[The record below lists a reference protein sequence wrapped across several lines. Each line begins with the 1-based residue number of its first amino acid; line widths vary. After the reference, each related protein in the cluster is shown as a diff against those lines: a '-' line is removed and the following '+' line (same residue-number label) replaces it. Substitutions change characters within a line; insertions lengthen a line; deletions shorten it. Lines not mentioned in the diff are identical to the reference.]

1 MAPLDFKHMTSAKYR
16 PGEDDAVNYYAQKRK
31 KQYHG
36 NEGKEVKELSMKPDK
51 KLPNLK
57 VPVKGKKG
65 ISRFMRKKA
74 IGQAKDDLNASVQ
87 SADRK
92 PEKYIKPDGKV
103 GIRMVKTDKEVI
115 KKEQMQ
121 VYRVG
126 HKDMSGNVHAT
137 TPEDAMRKLRKKGL
151 KGDIKLT
158 HRGSARSMPTRII
171 PRREE
176 LDSKDKPFVKK
187 LIGKLR
193 KGSNT
198 HAKQADDLEKA
209 MKTEAIK
216 HTHAVV
222 DPAGKVA
229 GMTSNER
236 DAKDI
241 ARRHK
246 GKVIK
251 LKKPMSTKKGEMMIN
266 RPFKEAINHSDA
278 NRDAQTH
285 SDGSMSVKKIPS
297 MIKKPGDKHL
307 HLHMKSYH
315 KEKDGQ
321 GFAKKYGY
329 KVKNY
334 VKTPSGTRMDI
345 HKEAVEYPHMMY
357 DPKTGNEVKAK
368 TPADHNKYAKMGYTH
383 EKPKNVN
390 EVSKAE
396 SDKFNAKV
404 QKILGK
410 INFTHIYNKRGG
422 MFKLPKKVKHELTV
436 KKNDLRNVTS
446 LIKKDTGEVGSM
458 YKKGEIKL
466 AVAESVDEALNLQQR
481 MKRSRLMKRL
491 KTRIKIG
498 RARARRKMANKKT
511 LEKRAMRQ
519 ARAAIAKKLTRGIPK
534 AELTFARKQEIEK
547 RLDKPALK
555 NRIKRIAKR
564 IFKDVR
570 KKEVQRKKG

>member
-74 IGQAKDDLNASVQ
+74 ISKAKDDLNASVQ

-115 KKEQMQ
+115 KKEALN
-121 VYRVG
+121 
-126 HKDMSGNVHAT
+126 KD
-137 TPEDAMRKLRKKGL
+137 
-151 KGDIKLT
+151 
-158 HRGSARSMPTRII
+158 
-171 PRREE
+171 
-176 LDSKDKPFVKK
+176 DKPFVKK

-209 MKTEAIK
+209 MKT
-216 HTHAVV
+216 
-222 DPAGKVA
+222 
-229 GMTSNER
+229 
-236 DAKDI
+236 
-241 ARRHK
+241 
-246 GKVIK
+246 
-251 LKKPMSTKKGEMMIN
+251 
-266 RPFKEAINHSDA
+266 
-278 NRDAQTH
+278 
-285 SDGSMSVKKIPS
+285 
-297 MIKKPGDKHL
+297 
-307 HLHMKSYH
+307 
-315 KEKDGQ
+315 
-321 GFAKKYGY
+321 
-329 KVKNY
+329 
-334 VKTPSGTRMDI
+334 
-345 HKEAVEYPHMMY
+345 EAVEYPHMMY

-383 EKPKNVN
+383 EKPK
-390 EVSKAE
+390 
-396 SDKFNAKV
+396 
-404 QKILGK
+404 
-410 INFTHIYNKRGG
+410 T
-422 MFKLPKKVKHELTV
+422 
-436 KKNDLRNVTS
+436 
-446 LIKKDTGEVGSM
+446 
-458 YKKGEIKL
+458 
-466 AVAESVDEALNLQQR
+466 DEALNLQQR

-498 RARARRKMANKKT
+498 RDRARRKMANKKT

>member
-36 NEGKEVKELSMKPDK
+36 NESKEVKELSMKRDK

-92 PEKYIKPDGKV
+92 PERYIKPDGKV

-115 KKEQMQ
+115 KKEALN
-121 VYRVG
+121 
-126 HKDMSGNVHAT
+126 KD
-137 TPEDAMRKLRKKGL
+137 
-151 KGDIKLT
+151 
-158 HRGSARSMPTRII
+158 
-171 PRREE
+171 
-176 LDSKDKPFVKK
+176 DKPFVKK

-193 KGSNT
+193 KGSKT

-209 MKTEAIK
+209 MKT
-216 HTHAVV
+216 
-222 DPAGKVA
+222 
-229 GMTSNER
+229 
-236 DAKDI
+236 
-241 ARRHK
+241 
-246 GKVIK
+246 
-251 LKKPMSTKKGEMMIN
+251 
-266 RPFKEAINHSDA
+266 EAINHSDA

-321 GFAKKYGY
+321 DFAKKHGY

-345 HKEAVEYPHMMY
+345 HKEEVE
-357 DPKTGNEVKAK
+357 
-368 TPADHNKYAKMGYTH
+368 
-383 EKPKNVN
+383 
-390 EVSKAE
+390 
-396 SDKFNAKV
+396 
-404 QKILGK
+404 
-410 INFTHIYNKRGG
+410 
-422 MFKLPKKVKHELTV
+422 
-436 KKNDLRNVTS
+436 
-446 LIKKDTGEVGSM
+446 
-458 YKKGEIKL
+458 
-466 AVAESVDEALNLQQR
+466 VDEALTLQQR
-481 MKRSRLMKRL
+481 MKRSRLMKRM

-498 RARARRKMANKKT
+498 RDRARRKMANKQK

-519 ARAAIAKKLTRGIPK
+519 ARAQIAKKLTRGIPK
-534 AELTFARKQEIEK
+534 GELSFARKQEIEK

-555 NRIKRIAKR
+555 QRIKRIAKR

>member
-36 NEGKEVKELSMKPDK
+36 NESKEVKELSMKRDK

-92 PEKYIKPDGKV
+92 PERYVKPDGKV
-103 GIRMVKTDKEVI
+103 GIRMVRTDKEVI
-115 KKEQMQ
+115 KKE
-121 VYRVG
+121 
-126 HKDMSGNVHAT
+126 
-137 TPEDAMRKLRKKGL
+137 
-151 KGDIKLT
+151 
-158 HRGSARSMPTRII
+158 
-171 PRREE
+171 
-176 LDSKDKPFVKK
+176 
-187 LIGKLR
+187 
-193 KGSNT
+193 
-198 HAKQADDLEKA
+198 
-209 MKTEAIK
+209 
-216 HTHAVV
+216 
-222 DPAGKVA
+222 
-229 GMTSNER
+229 
-236 DAKDI
+236 
-241 ARRHK
+241 
-246 GKVIK
+246 
-251 LKKPMSTKKGEMMIN
+251 
-266 RPFKEAINHSDA
+266 AINHSDA
-278 NRDAQTH
+278 HRDAQQH

-297 MIKKPGDKHL
+297 MIKKSSDKHL

-329 KVKNY
+329 RVKNY

-345 HKEAVEYPHMMY
+345 HKEEVE
-357 DPKTGNEVKAK
+357 
-368 TPADHNKYAKMGYTH
+368 
-383 EKPKNVN
+383 VN
-390 EVSKAE
+390 EVSKTE

-410 INFTHIYNKRGG
+410 INFTHIYNKKGG
-422 MFKLPKKVKHELTV
+422 MFKLPKNVKHELTV

-498 RARARRKMANKKT
+498 RDRARRKMANKKT

>member
-1 MAPLDFKHMTSAKYR
+1 MAPLDFKHFTSARYR
-16 PGEDDAVNYYAQKRK
+16 PGEDDAINYYAQKRK

-36 NEGKEVKELSMKPDK
+36 NEGKDVKELSMKPDK

-65 ISRFMRKKA
+65 QSKFMRKQLITK
-74 IGQAKDDLNASVQ
+74 AKDDINASVQ

-92 PEKYIKPDGKV
+92 PEKYMKPDGKI
-103 GIRMVKTDKEVI
+103 GIRMVRTDKEVV

-121 VYRVG
+121 VFRVG

-137 TPEDAMRKLRKKGL
+137 DPDDAIKKLRKKGL

-158 HRGSARSMPTRII
+158 HRGSVKSMPKRRI
-171 PRREE
+171 PTREE

-209 MKTEAIK
+209 MKTEVSILKPTKPTDIIK
-216 HTHAVV
+216 HAKTLAKNPR
-222 DPAGKVA
+222 DYMMNKKKYLDKARAKVFR
-229 GMTSNER
+229 MY
-236 DAKDI
+236 
-241 ARRHK
+241 
-246 GKVIK
+246 
-251 LKKPMSTKKGEMMIN
+251 P
-266 RPFKEAINHSDA
+266 KEAINHDDA
-278 NRDAQTH
+278 HRDAQTH

-321 GFAKKYGY
+321 DFAKKHGY

-345 HKEAVEYPHMMY
+345 HKE
-357 DPKTGNEVKAK
+357 EV
-368 TPADHNKYAKMGYTH
+368 N
-383 EKPKNVN
+383 
-390 EVSKAE
+390 
-396 SDKFNAKV
+396 
-404 QKILGK
+404 
-410 INFTHIYNKRGG
+410 
-422 MFKLPKKVKHELTV
+422 
-436 KKNDLRNVTS
+436 
-446 LIKKDTGEVGSM
+446 
-458 YKKGEIKL
+458 
-466 AVAESVDEALNLQQR
+466 VDEALTLQQR

-498 RARARRKMANKKT
+498 RDRARRKMANKKT
-511 LEKRAMRQ
+511 LEKRSMRQ
-519 ARAAIAKKLTRGIPK
+519 ARAQLAKKLTRGIPK
-534 AELTFARKQEIEK
+534 AELTFARKKEIEK
-547 RLDKPALK
+547 RLEKPALQQ
-555 NRIKRIAKR
+555 RIKRIAKR
-564 IFKDVR
+564 LFKDVR

>member
-74 IGQAKDDLNASVQ
+74 ISKAKDDLNASVQ

-115 KKEQMQ
+115 NKEQMQ
-121 VYRVG
+121 VYKVG

-151 KGDIKLT
+151 KGNIKLT

-209 MKTEAIK
+209 MKTE
-216 HTHAVV
+216 
-222 DPAGKVA
+222 G
-229 GMTSNER
+229 
-236 DAKDI
+236 
-241 ARRHK
+241 
-246 GKVIK
+246 
-251 LKKPMSTKKGEMMIN
+251 
-266 RPFKEAINHSDA
+266 INHSDA
-278 NRDAQTH
+278 HRDAQTH

-297 MIKKPGDKHL
+297 MIKKSGDKHL

-321 GFAKKYGY
+321 AFAKKHGY

-383 EKPKNVN
+383 EKPK
-390 EVSKAE
+390 
-396 SDKFNAKV
+396 
-404 QKILGK
+404 
-410 INFTHIYNKRGG
+410 T
-422 MFKLPKKVKHELTV
+422 
-436 KKNDLRNVTS
+436 
-446 LIKKDTGEVGSM
+446 
-458 YKKGEIKL
+458 
-466 AVAESVDEALNLQQR
+466 DEALNLQQR

-498 RARARRKMANKKT
+498 RDRARRKMANKKT